1 MTTRAN
7 VTILGRE
14 FGLLSDGHPCGA
26 IDRLV
31 DLIEEAGGSEVQL
44 LLNAYEEARHGTLIP
59 NWITDTD
66 YSYTIDKQDG
76 EFLITV
82 MSGGN
87 AWTIKESL

>member
-1 MTTRAN
+1 
-7 VTILGRE
+7 
-14 FGLLSDGHPCGA
+14 
-26 IDRLV
+26 
-31 DLIEEAGGSEVQL
+31 L
-44 LLNAYEEARHGTLIP
+44 LLNAYEDARDGVLTP
-59 NWITDTD
+59 TGITDTD